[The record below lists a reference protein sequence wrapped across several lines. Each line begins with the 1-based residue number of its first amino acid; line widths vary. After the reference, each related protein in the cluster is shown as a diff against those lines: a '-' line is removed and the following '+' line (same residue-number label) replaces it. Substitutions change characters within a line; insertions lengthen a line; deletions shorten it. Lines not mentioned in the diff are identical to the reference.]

1 MTSNDFWFPRLLV
14 YDRIPVMSAK
24 LSHHLT
30 SSLLVCGLICSLVT
44 GCDDLLN
51 VEADPPKSEMASE
64 SESKPKR
71 RSGRPTY
78 RLVAEDGASGLPRGA
93 TTLDERLVEMDR
105 LFLKVMSGDEV
116 TGGGKVSITYKDSRK
131 VDVISANIQRIQ
143 LDQAVVAYNMAM
155 TGQDPIE
162 TVEPSPLQGQVL
174 TADRGEVSMPGVP
187 TVEQK
192 KALAEYQ
199 GLWLGGNDL
208 FPNYEV
214 KSGDSWQVKP
224 KLLLE
229 AIFDSEFQ
237 KVSGKV
243 DLIVKRRM
251 NLDGHECAEISI
263 SLERCKGVTTS
274 TDGSET
280 ELEMHGYGTLYRAID
295 IFHVLKADLSGD
307 VVLTMDRSDGL
318 TMRNS
323 GGFEFTATSS
333 VSRSE

>member
-1 MTSNDFWFPRLLV
+1 M
-14 YDRIPVMSAK
+14 
-24 LSHHLT
+24 
-30 SSLLVCGLICSLVT
+30 
-44 GCDDLLN
+44 
-51 VEADPPKSEMASE
+51 
-64 SESKPKR
+64 
-71 RSGRPTY
+71 
-78 RLVAEDGASGLPRGA
+78 
-93 TTLDERLVEMDR
+93 
-105 LFLKVMSGDEV
+105 
-116 TGGGKVSITYKDSRK
+116 
-131 VDVISANIQRIQ
+131 
-143 LDQAVVAYNMAM
+143 
-155 TGQDPIE
+155 
-162 TVEPSPLQGQVL
+162 
-174 TADRGEVSMPGVP
+174 
-187 TVEQK
+187 
-192 KALAEYQ
+192 
-199 GLWLGGNDL
+199 GGNDL
-208 FPNYEV
+208 FPNHEV